1 MNDQNKSS
9 QMKWCVIGAGGI
21 ADRRTIPALLTDPN
35 NALVA
40 VMDKNP
46 ASAKA
51 TGEKYGV
58 PYFTDERSMLEATD
72 ADAVYISTPVFCHY
86 EQAMLALSFGKH
98 VFLEKPVCLDGK
110 QSRLLLN
117 AFRAAGKQLSIGY
130 MMKYHSLHEKAKTLI
145 KEGGIGAVNSVRA
158 QFTCWY
164 PDIEG
169 AWRQKKALGGGGAIM
184 DLGVHCLEL
193 IEDILGEPIA
203 EVKAFYSTRT
213 FSYEVEDGAVIILRT
228 KSGVLGHI
236 DCNFNIPD
244 KASESKLELYGSE
257 GYIICHGTL
266 AQEDGGVLTHLYC
279 PQGGYE
285 AAQNRTTDKPIAHE
299 GDRSNNMYRRQLA
312 AFAALVKSGKP
323 DYTLAERA
331 VHIQELTDSIY
342 SAQ

>member
-72 ADAVYISTPVFCHY
+72 TDAVYISTPVFCHY

>member
-1 MNDQNKSS
+1 MNASNN

-21 ADRRTIPALLTDPN
+21 ADRRTIPALLTDPSN
-35 NALVA
+35 KLVA

-58 PYFTDERSMLEATD
+58 PYFTDESKMLEAVN

-86 EQAMLALSFGKH
+86 EQAMLALSYGKH

-110 QSRLLLN
+110 KSRALLE
-117 AFRAAGKQLSIGY
+117 AFRAAGKI
-130 MMKYHSLHEKAKTLI
+130 A
-145 KEGGIGAVNSVRA
+145 EGGVGNVNSLRA

-213 FSYEVEDGAVIILRT
+213 FSYEVEDGAAILLRT
-228 KSGVLGHI
+228 KSGILGHV

-244 KASESKLELYGSE
+244 KASESKLELYGSA
-257 GYIICHGTL
+257 GYIICRGTL
-266 AQEDGGVLTHLYC
+266 AQEDGGTLSHLYC
-279 PQGGYE
+279 PQGDYE
-285 AAQNRTTDKPIAHE
+285 AAQNRTTDKPVE
-299 GDRSNNMYRRQLA
+299 YVGNSQNNMYRRQLA
-312 AFAALVKSGKP
+312 AFTALVKGGTP

-331 VHIQELTDSIY
+331 VHIQELVDSIY
-342 SAQ
+342 EM